1 MQSLNQN
8 KSELVP
14 FLKWAG
20 GKKWLVKR
28 GSQVAPPSYKRYIEP
43 FLGGA
48 AVFFSLP
55 GKPYIISD
63 VNPELINCYNAIKTD
78 FKEVEKH
85 LRSHQ
90 RKHCDDYYYQ
100 VRKSQP
106 RKKCTKAAKF
116 LYLNRTCWNGL
127 YRVNLQGKFNV
138 PRGTKNKVLL
148 DTDNFEKVANRL
160 SKGEILCQDFEQIL
174 SLAGE
179 GDFVFID
186 PPYTVNHNL
195 NGFLKYNEK
204 IFSWADQE
212 RLKVAIASAVS
223 RGAMITMTNA
233 DHDSIHNLYAGMC
246 KIEKVERRSV
256 IAGKSSH
263 RGVTSEILM
272 RIGWET
278 VF

>member
-1 MQSLNQN
+1 MQLSNQN
-8 KSELVP
+8 QSEFEP
-14 FLKWAG
+14 FLKWVG
-20 GKKWLVKR
+20 GKKWLVQRKNKI
-28 GSQVAPPSYKRYIEP
+28 APDNYKRYIEP

-55 GKPYIISD
+55 ETPYIISD
-63 VNPELINCYNAIKTD
+63 LNPELINCYNAIKSN
-78 FKEVEKH
+78 FREVEKH

-90 RKHCDDYYYQ
+90 RKHCDAYYYQ
-100 VRKSQP
+100 VRESQP
-106 RKKCTKAAKF
+106 RKECTKAAKF

-148 DTDNFEKVANRL
+148 DSDNFEKVAIRL
-160 SKGEILCQDFEQIL
+160 SEGEILCQDFEKTL
-174 SLAGE
+174 SLSGE

-204 IFSWADQE
+204 IFSWADQV
-212 RLKVAIASAVS
+212 RLKEAIACAVD

-233 DHDSIHNLYAGMC
+233 DHDSIHKLYAGMC
-246 KIEKVERRSV
+246 KIEKVERSSV
-256 IAGKSSH
+256 ISGRVSH
-263 RGVTSEILM
+263 RGVTSEIIM
-272 RIGWET
+272 RIGWDT
-278 VF
+278 VN

>member
-1 MQSLNQN
+1 MQLSNQN
-8 KSELVP
+8 KSELEP

-20 GKKWLVKR
+20 GKRWLVKR
-28 GSQVAPPSYKRYIEP
+28 ENQIAPPSYKRYIEP

-55 GKPYIISD
+55 EIPYIISD
-63 VNPELINCYNAIKTD
+63 LNPELVNCYNAIKAD
-78 FKEVEKH
+78 FREVEKH

-106 RKKCTKAAKF
+106 RKECIKAARF

-148 DTDNFEKVANRL
+148 DADNFENVAKRL
-160 SKGEILCQDFEQIL
+160 SKGEILCQDFEKTL
-174 SLAGE
+174 SLSGE

-212 RLKVAIASAVS
+212 RLKEAIASAAS
-223 RGAMITMTNA
+223 RGTMITMTNA
-233 DHDSIHNLYAGMC
+233 DHDSIHKLYAGMC
-246 KIEKVERRSV
+246 NIEKVERTSV
-256 IAGKSSH
+256 IAGRASH

-272 RIGWET
+272 QIGWDN
-278 VF
+278 VS

>member
-1 MQSLNQN
+1 MLLNSQDN
-8 KSELVP
+8 SGLEP

-20 GKKWLVKR
+20 GKRWLVNR
-28 GSQVAPPSYKRYIEP
+28 ENQISPPRYKRYIEP

-55 GKPYIISD
+55 ETPYIISD
-63 VNPELINCYNAIKTD
+63 LNPELINCYESIKSNYR
-78 FKEVEKH
+78 EVEKH
-85 LRSHQ
+85 LRLHQ

-106 RKKCTKAAKF
+106 RKECIRAARF

-127 YRVNLQGKFNV
+127 YRVNLQGQFNV

-148 DTDNFEKVANRL
+148 DTDNFKNIAKRL
-160 SKGEILCQDFEQIL
+160 SEGKILCQDFGETL
-174 SLAGE
+174 SVAGA

-204 IFSWADQE
+204 IFSWDDQE
-212 RLKVAIASAVS
+212 RLKEEIVLAVE
-223 RGAMITMTNA
+223 RGAMVTMTNA
-233 DHDSIHNLYAGMC
+233 DHKSIHKLYKGLG
-246 KIEKVERRSV
+246 KIEKIKRSSV
-256 IAGKSSH
+256 IAGRSSH

-272 RIGWET
+272 RIGWNSGA
-278 VF
+278 

>member
-1 MQSLNQN
+1 MQLSNQN
-8 KSELVP
+8 KSELEP

-20 GKKWLVKR
+20 GKRWLVKR
-28 GSQVAPPSYKRYIEP
+28 ENQIAPPSYKRYIEP

-55 GKPYIISD
+55 EIPYIISD
-63 VNPELINCYNAIKTD
+63 LNPELVNCYNAIKAD
-78 FKEVEKH
+78 FREVEKH

-106 RKKCTKAAKF
+106 RKECIKAARF

-148 DTDNFEKVANRL
+148 DADNFENVAKRL
-160 SKGEILCQDFEQIL
+160 SKGEILCQDFEKTL
-174 SLAGE
+174 SLSGE

-212 RLKVAIASAVS
+212 RLVVDSKIVAS
-223 RGAMITMTNA
+223 
-233 DHDSIHNLYAGMC
+233 
-246 KIEKVERRSV
+246 
-256 IAGKSSH
+256 
-263 RGVTSEILM
+263 
-272 RIGWET
+272 
-278 VF
+278 